1 MLELSGPRPSWRGAA
16 FDGWLNAVSGDSMR
30 VLALLGPEG
39 ATSES
44 IDRAQRA
51 ASVALTL
58 RHPGVLRLI
67 HLLEYGDRAAWCYEP
82 IHGIGL
88 IHLVGSDG
96 VAELPARA
104 AAELVAQVAETLLG
118 LGSTGLLHPGPEPAD
133 LVLGANGKV
142 QIAGFSGPYPASP
155 AMRAPDGSNGEAAAV
170 YRLGVLLAHL
180 TSGSAPPSGSDPAAH
195 MVVVR
200 RALIRAMER
209 PGPALSDRYGQW
221 MRGLLAWAAA
231 ERPPLSSVPAGLRA
245 VAWATGG
252 EGLGDWA
259 ARCVPGLV
267 SAIEERSAASLGPS
281 ATPAGSEIRDNVLL
295 SAPPARATSPGLR
308 LSTSDE
314 YSPTLPSD
322 DDRTQEETLRPD
334 ELSEGRRPSRPRP
347 DAVMPVD
354 IGPPPQAISR
364 KPTLPA
370 GFLDRPEVSRGADLF
385 DTAPVEVTQLEG
397 GSPAIL
403 IGVIIG
409 LLVLVLVL
417 SAYVLFGERGQPLS
431 AAPDGPSLNDAVAPI
446 EALPVA
452 EPAVQPAYEARS
464 AEAATGS
471 GTGAAGDADPAEA
484 EEPTPPAPR
493 PEPAIGEPG
502 GPAAPSPGPSRA
514 SPAEDRAA
522 VAGPPAAGVLALNDG
537 PHVVRFRLAPELS
550 GALRVSCDGMG
561 SSISGPGEVLIK
573 GLGDAAACV
582 VRARSP
588 AGATLEHQVRIER
601 SATIDCFHDAQPG
614 CLD

>member
-16 FDGWLNAVSGDSMR
+16 FDGWMNAVSGDSMR

-39 ATSES
+39 ATPES

-51 ASVALTL
+51 ASIALTL

-118 LGSTGLLHPGPEPAD
+118 LGPTGLLHPGPEPAD

-155 AMRAPDGSNGEAAAV
+155 AMRAPDGSTGEAAAV

-180 TSGSAPPSGSDPAAH
+180 TSGSAPPSGGDPAAH

-267 SAIEERSAASLGPS
+267 SAIEERSAAPLGPS

-295 SAPPARATSPGLR
+295 SAPPPRATSPGFR
-308 LSTSDE
+308 RSTSDE
-314 YSPTLPSD
+314 LSPTLPSD

-334 ELSEGRRPSRPRP
+334 EPSEGRRPARPRP

-370 GFLDRPEVSRGADLF
+370 GFLDRPEVSRGAELF
-385 DTAPVEVTQLEG
+385 DTAPVEVTQIEG

-417 SAYVLFGERGQPLS
+417 SAYVLFGERGQALS
-431 AAPDGPSLNDAVAPI
+431 AAPDGPSLNDAVAPV
-446 EALPVA
+446 EVYPVA
-452 EPAVQPAYEARS
+452 EPMVPS
-464 AEAATGS
+464 APEPQTGA
-471 GTGAAGDADPAEA
+471 GAAGDAADLEPPEAHKPSPLSPGSAPVVEDPSVSAAPGAGARDSGPAE
-484 EEPTPPAPR
+484 E
-493 PEPAIGEPG
+493 GS
-502 GPAAPSPGPSRA
+502 AAAA
-514 SPAEDRAA
+514 SP
-522 VAGPPAAGVLALNDG
+522 VGVLALDDG
-537 PHVVRFRLAPELS
+537 PHVVRFRLAPEIS
-550 GALRVSCDGMG
+550 GSLRVRCDGMG
-561 SSISGPGEVLIK
+561 ASISGPGEVLIK

-588 AGATLEHQVRIER
+588 AGTSLEHRVRVER

-614 CLD
+614 CLE